1 MKNPPPLTSS
11 NYNMP
16 HSAQQKT
23 SGLAVTSMIMGIISL
38 MGAALLVFPPILAVV
53 FGHVSLSKC
62 KKDPSVGGRG
72 MGIAGLVMGY
82 VAIIPGMIFSIGLF
96 SAMAVPAF
104 SKVRDSS
111 QEKAIINNIR
121 QLSAAADQF
130 YLEEGKTRATF
141 NDLVGGTKYIKS
153 IPSVNGEVYPDTFT
167 QDSPIIVRLKDG
179 KTLRYP

>member
-1 MKNPPPLTSS
+1 MENPAPQTSS

-16 HSAQQKT
+16 HAAQQKS
-23 SGLAVTSMIMGIISL
+23 SGLAITSMIMGIISL
-38 MGAALLVFPPILAVV
+38 MGAALLVFPPILAVI

-62 KKDPSVGGRG
+62 KKDPTLGGRG

-82 VAIIPGMIFSIGLF
+82 VAIVPGLIF
-96 SAMAVPAF
+96 SAMAIPAF

-111 QEKAIINNIR
+111 QEKAIINNMR

-130 YLEEGKTRATF
+130 CLEQGKTVATF
-141 NDLVGGTKYIKS
+141 NDLVGTGPEKYIRE
-153 IPSVNGEVYPDTFT
+153 IYPVNGETYPTVFRMEE
-167 QDSPIIVRLKDG
+167 PIVVTLKDG